1 MSYTLVKDRTYT
13 IYPGTESQ
21 MDYMLSRFDVQRWTK
36 SLSLVE
42 TEYYSL
48 DGNTTF
54 FRNNVTV
61 YLKVQNGEERDRAG

>member
-13 IYPGTESQ
+13 IYPGTDAQ

-42 TEYYSL
+42 TEYYT
-48 DGNTTF
+48 DGNKRY

-61 YLKVQNGEERDRAG
+61 YLKVYDGEERDRAG